1 MKQGKITGKK
11 IFAAAFGILLVGIGV
26 AFNNCAGF
34 GNDSIGIVYD
44 GIRNVSGMNQTQLGM
59 ASNVVNLSLLILLF
73 FTARRYVSIGT
84 FVYLLPYGFCVDA
97 GSFLYRHIA
106 WSDETAVRVLFSI
119 AGCMLLCMGV
129 AVYITVDIGVDP
141 FTGVV
146 LLIRDRLNKEYR
158 YVKIGF
164 DIAMIVIGTALGGK
178 LGAVTIITAFA
189 AGPAIQFFSEQ
200 LKKYWMKTEE

>member
-1 MKQGKITGKK
+1 
-11 IFAAAFGILLVGIGV
+11 
-26 AFNNCAGF
+26 
-34 GNDSIGIVYD
+34 
-44 GIRNVSGMNQTQLGM
+44 
-59 ASNVVNLSLLILLF
+59 
-73 FTARRYVSIGT
+73 
-84 FVYLLPYGFCVDA
+84 
-97 GSFLYRHIA
+97 
-106 WSDETAVRVLFSI
+106 
-119 AGCMLLCMGV
+119 MLLCMGV